1 MPETTSKSTLQTLA
15 VPISIVVAG
24 ALIAVAVF
32 YTNSSKPA
40 AQGGNEK
47 PTVQEE
53 IRTVQS
59 DDHILGSSNAK
70 VVIVEYSDTECPF
83 CKQFHNTLHQII
95 SEYGSSGDV
104 AWVYRHFPLEQL
116 HPKAPKEAEALEC
129 AADQGGNEM
138 FWKFTNKVY
147 ETTGA
152 NNALDIGVY
161 NTPKEVPVAPNGEP
175 YYKQKAPRSA
185 TDAGQLS
192 DFAKEF
198 GLDVA
203 KFEDCMKTNKFAARV
218 AKDLNEVIAA
228 GGRGTPHSIIITA
241 DGEQIPIEGAQPY
254 NVIKTTIDTL
264 LE

>member
-1 MPETTSKSTLQTLA
+1 MPENTSKSTLQTLA
-15 VPISIVVAG
+15 VPISIVIAG

-32 YTNSSKPA
+32 YTNSVKPA
-40 AQGGNEK
+40 QVAGGEK
-47 PTVQEE
+47 PTVEQE
-53 IRTVQS
+53 IRTVQA
-59 DDHILGSSNAK
+59 DDHILGSSDAK

-129 AADQGGNEM
+129 AAEQGGNEM

-161 NTPKEVPVAPNGEP
+161 NTPKEVPMAPNGEP
-175 YYKQKAPRSA
+175 YYAQKAPRTA

-203 KFEDCMKTNKFAARV
+203 RFEDCLKTGKFADRV
-218 AKDLNEVIAA
+218 AKDLNEAVAA
-228 GGRGTPHSIIITA
+228 GGRGTPHSIIIA
-241 DGEQIPIEGAQPY
+241 PDGEQIPLEGAQPY
-254 NVIKTTIDTL
+254 NVVKTTIDAL
-264 LE
+264 LQ